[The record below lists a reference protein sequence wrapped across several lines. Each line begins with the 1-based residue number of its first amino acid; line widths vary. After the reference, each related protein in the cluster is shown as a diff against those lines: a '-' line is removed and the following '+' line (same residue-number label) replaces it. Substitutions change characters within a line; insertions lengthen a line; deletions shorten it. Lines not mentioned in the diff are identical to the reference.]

1 MLILNPYKM
10 KHQKIITQQ
19 YSNLE
24 EKLNVWSHAFGIFLS
39 IIALVLLMT
48 KAIEKGN
55 IWMMISFPIFGIS
68 LILLYLASTLYHSA
82 KDPSK
87 RFKLKIFDH
96 AAIYVLI
103 AGSYTPFTLVSLN
116 GETGWFIFSI
126 VWILAFTGIILKLFF
141 TGRFKVLSTAMYVL
155 MGWLIIFYFKELTAN
170 LHSDGVFYLILGGVF
185 YTIGAVLYSIKKIKF
200 NHAIFHVFVLGGSFC
215 HFLSVYLYI

>member
-1 MLILNPYKM
+1 M
-10 KHQKIITQQ
+10 KQQKIITQQ

-155 MGWLIIFYFKELTAN
+155 MGWIIIFYFKELTAN
-170 LHSDGVFYLILGGVF
+170 LNSDGVFYLILGGVF

>member
-10 KHQKIITQQ
+10 KQQKIITQQ

-82 KDPSK
+82 KDPNK

>member
-10 KHQKIITQQ
+10 KQQKIITQQ

-185 YTIGAVLYSIKKIKF
+185 YTFGAVLYSIKKIKF

>member
-1 MLILNPYKM
+1 M
-10 KHQKIITQQ
+10 KQQKIITQQ

-55 IWMMISFPIFGIS
+55 TWMMISFPIFGIS

-170 LHSDGVFYLILGGVF
+170 LHSDGVFYLIIGGVF